1 MLPRAVLTAPC
12 LGLPLLARLALL
24 VGQLARLISLPRGK
38 KKELCF
44 GLFEVLLLFYLFF
57 LK

>member
-1 MLPRAVLTAPC
+1 MLLRAVLTAPC
-12 LGLPLLARLALL
+12 PGVPLLFRLALL
-24 VGQLARLISLPRGK
+24 VGQQARLISLPKG

-44 GLFEVLLLFYLFF
+44 GLFEVILLFYLLF